1 MTTIVQRIDP
11 KLREFAQDLLT
22 QYGLPEWQVQKCD
35 IANFACKV
43 EAEYD
48 LVYREQQDAAV
59 GTAQQ
64 ELLTI
69 ARNWLGQHGV
79 DPANL
84 PDGAVDLLVTELE
97 YRLIEEIRA

>member
-1 MTTIVQRIDP
+1 MPAIVDRIDP
-11 KLREFAQDLLT
+11 KLREFAQHLLT

-35 IANFACKV
+35 LAHFACKV

-64 ELLTI
+64 ALLTI
-69 ARNWLGQHGV
+69 ARNWLGQHGI
-79 DPANL
+79 DAAKL

-97 YRLIEEIRA
+97 YRLIAELRK

>member
-1 MTTIVQRIDP
+1 MTIVNRIDP

-22 QYGLPEWQVQKCD
+22 QYGLPAWRVEKCD
-35 IANFACKV
+35 LASFACKV

-64 ELLTI
+64 ALLTI

-79 DPANL
+79 DPAKL
-84 PDGAVDLLVTELE
+84 REGAVDLLVTEIE
-97 YRLIEEIRA
+97 YRLIAELRK

>member
-1 MTTIVQRIDP
+1 MQTIVARIDP
-11 KLREFAQDLLT
+11 KLREFAQNLLT
-22 QYGLPEWQVQKCD
+22 QYGLPEWRVEQCD
-35 IANFACKV
+35 LASFASRV

-79 DPANL
+79 DVAQL
-84 PDGAVDLLVTELE
+84 PEGAVDLLVTELE
-97 YRLIEEIRA
+97 YRLIEELRK